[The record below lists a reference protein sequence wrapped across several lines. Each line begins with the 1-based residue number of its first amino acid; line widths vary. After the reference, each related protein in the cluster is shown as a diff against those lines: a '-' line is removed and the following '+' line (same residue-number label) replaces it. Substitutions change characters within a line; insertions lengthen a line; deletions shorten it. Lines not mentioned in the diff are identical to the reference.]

1 MTTSDNGNQS
11 PVRFPALPFVVAM
24 VAIGCL
30 VGLREVAVQTDMSGG
45 AYWTGVI
52 VFGCVAGVGLALF
65 SPRFARWSQA
75 RKDAGKQAW
84 WERLP

>member
-1 MTTSDNGNQS
+1 MTASDNGNPS
-11 PVRFPALPFVVAM
+11 PVRFPALPFVLAM

-30 VGLREVAVQTDMSGG
+30 VGLREVAAQTGMSAG

-52 VFGCVAGVGLALF
+52 VSSCLAGVGLALF
-65 SPRFARWSQA
+65 GPRFARWTQA
-75 RKDAGKQAW
+75 RKEAGKQAW